1 MFELK
6 EHEKELVK
14 EIARVAAQTGKELL
28 VQHEKHQH
36 ELKMAKLDME
46 KREKDRKFMYF
57 AGFLATLVA
66 ILWSLVKLY
75 GFL

>member
-57 AGFLATLVA
+57 ADFLATLVA